1 MLDPFRTNRQPT
13 VVALLRQARE
23 LIDAARLHPHWLD
36 HSAGAFW
43 QALINHRLAASTAS
57 LVPPGDDLTNR
68 FLELVQ
74 SQLTEEPQPR
84 FALGKLAL
92 DLHCSART
100 LQNRLRSD
108 LDASPREVWTALL
121 NQHLANG

>member
-23 LIDAARLHPHWLD
+23 LIDAARLHPHWLE
-36 HSAGAFW
+36 HHAGAFW
-43 QALINHRLAASTAS
+43 QALINHRLAARFAYLIPSE
-57 LVPPGDDLTNR
+57 DDLTDR

-74 SQLTEEPQPR
+74 SRLTAGAGSR
-84 FALGKLAL
+84 FTLGKLAL

-100 LQNRLRSD
+100 LRIRLRSE
-108 LDASPREVWTALL
+108 LDASPREA
-121 NQHLANG
+121 